1 MKSLFSGLPVLLLLC
16 VGFSCTKKTDP
27 ALFERLDSTR
37 TGISFVNQVTATP
50 KLNILEYLYF
60 YNGGGVSAGDVNNDG
75 KPDLYFV
82 SNQGKNRLYIN
93 KTEPGKAPAFVDA
106 TEQAGVAG
114 FADWQTGVTMADVNG
129 DGRLDIYV
137 CAVGNYK
144 GLEGNNELYINMG
157 NGPDGL
163 PTFAEKAADYGLDFT
178 GFSTQATFFDYD
190 HDGDLDCFLL
200 NHAVHTSRSYD
211 RAVTRTNRQ
220 PESGDYLFENPLVS
234 AGKPTASASPRFT
247 DISAKA
253 GIYGAAM
260 GYGLGVSVADLNNDG
275 WEDIYVSNDFHE
287 NDYYYINTGKKQAN
301 GPAFVESAQQAFA
314 HVSRFSMGNDIGD
327 VNNDGYLDVMTLDM
341 YPADE
346 LVEKS
351 SQGEDA
357 LDIYLYKLS
366 YGYMNQYSRN
376 CLQLNQGGQRFIDI
390 GAQAG
395 VSATDW
401 SWAPL
406 LADYDND
413 GIKDLFIANGIAR
426 RPNDLDY
433 IKYVMNDSIQM
444 AINTSQSVA
453 DRAIARM
460 PEGKVCNYL
469 YRGTPSL
476 QFENKSLDWGFDK
489 PDLANGAAY
498 ADLDSDG
505 DLDLITNN
513 IDDMAGLYLN
523 HARDL
528 FPENNYL
535 NVDLRGNGANTSGI
549 GAKVVLK
556 SKAGMQVQQLVTTHG
571 FESSVEPALFFG
583 LGKQPVIDSLIVIW
597 PNQRMSVQTN
607 VKANQRITVK
617 QTDAGL
623 DAATYT
629 YTAPAAP
636 PLLTDV
642 STQCPNLYTH
652 RENTDYYDFFRESL
666 MPFKVSTEGPKLAV
680 GDVNGDG
687 LADFYA
693 GGGKWQAGVLQ
704 LQQTDGQF
712 RPSKQPAFAADSLSE
727 DVDAVFFDADGDKD
741 LDLYVVSGGNEFA
754 DKAPQL
760 LDRLYLNDGKGQF
773 SRANNLPPMFDNKS
787 CVRPYDVDNDGDLD
801 LFVGGRVV
809 AQAYG
814 KAPKSYLLINDGR
827 GHFSDQTDRLAP
839 QLRRVGMVTDA
850 VWADMDNDK
859 QADLVVVGDW
869 MPVQLFT
876 NKAGTLTPRPNLVGA
891 DVALSGFWQCVA
903 AADFDGDGDVDLVA
917 GNLGLNTKFNK
928 HASPELVM
936 WVKDIDGNGTTEQIL
951 ASKRNDDKGN
961 PQWYPIAFKDE
972 LGKQMPSIINR
983 RFTNYQQIAGKPIDE
998 ILDSDNLDG
1007 AEKRTVNQFA
1017 SVYLENQNGTFVVH
1031 PLPMLAQVSKLFAL
1045 SVTDVNQ
1052 DGKPDLLAGG
1062 NFYGVSTYQGRYD
1075 ADNGLVLYNT
1085 GNAATGSSLF
1095 TALPSSETGF
1105 VLQGEIRDIKPLT
1118 TPTGPVWL
1126 VARNNAP
1133 MQLFAP
1139 ARRPVKNGQ

>member
-1 MKSLFSGLPVLLLLC
+1 MKSLFSCLPILLLVC
-16 VGFSCTKKTDP
+16 VGVSCTKKTAP

-37 TGISFVNQVTATP
+37 TGISFVNHVTATP

-60 YNGGGVSAGDVNNDG
+60 YNGGGVSAGDVNSDG

-211 RAVTRTNRQ
+211 RAATRTNRQ

-234 AGKPTASASPRFT
+234 GGKPNASTSPRFT

-287 NDYYYINTGKKQAN
+287 NDYYYINTGKKQVG

-346 LVEKS
+346 RVEKS

-433 IKYVMNDSIQM
+433 IKYVMNDSVQM
-444 AINTSQSVA
+444 AITTSQSVA

-460 PEGKVCNYL
+460 PEGKVRNYL
-469 YRGTPSL
+469 YRGTASL
-476 QFENKSLDWGFDK
+476 QFEDKSLDWGFDK
-489 PDLANGAAY
+489 PDLSNGAAY
-498 ADLDSDG
+498 ADLDNDG

-528 FPENNYL
+528 FPQNNYL
-535 NVDLRGNGANTSGI
+535 NVELRGNGANTSGI

-571 FESSVEPALFFG
+571 FESSVEPVLFFG
-583 LGKQPVIDSLIVIW
+583 LGKQAVIDSLVVIW
-597 PNQRMSVQTN
+597 PDQRMSVQTN
-607 VKANQRITVK
+607 VRANQRIMVK

-623 DAATYT
+623 DASTYT
-629 YTAPAAP
+629 YTVPATP
-636 PLLTDV
+636 PLFTDV
-642 STQCPNLYTH
+642 SAAYPNLYRH

-693 GGGKWQAGVLQ
+693 GGGKWQAGVLL
-704 LQQTDGQF
+704 LQQPDGQF
-712 RPSKQPAFAADSLSE
+712 QSSKQPAFEADSLSE

-741 LDLYVVSGGNEFA
+741 LDHIHS
-754 DKAPQL
+754 K
-760 LDRLYLNDGKGQF
+760 
-773 SRANNLPPMFDNKS
+773 
-787 CVRPYDVDNDGDLD
+787 
-801 LFVGGRVV
+801 
-809 AQAYG
+809 AQAFSIRICFQ
-814 KAPKSYLLINDGR
+814 AMQFHMKS
-827 GHFSDQTDRLAP
+827 
-839 QLRRVGMVTDA
+839 
-850 VWADMDNDK
+850 
-859 QADLVVVGDW
+859 
-869 MPVQLFT
+869 
-876 NKAGTLTPRPNLVGA
+876 
-891 DVALSGFWQCVA
+891 
-903 AADFDGDGDVDLVA
+903 
-917 GNLGLNTKFNK
+917 NK
-928 HASPELVM
+928 HRSP
-936 WVKDIDGNGTTEQIL
+936 DGFI
-951 ASKRNDDKGN
+951 S
-961 PQWYPIAFKDE
+961 
-972 LGKQMPSIINR
+972 
-983 RFTNYQQIAGKPIDE
+983 
-998 ILDSDNLDG
+998 NL
-1007 AEKRTVNQFA
+1007 
-1017 SVYLENQNGTFVVH
+1017 
-1031 PLPMLAQVSKLFAL
+1031 
-1045 SVTDVNQ
+1045 
-1052 DGKPDLLAGG
+1052 
-1062 NFYGVSTYQGRYD
+1062 
-1075 ADNGLVLYNT
+1075 
-1085 GNAATGSSLF
+1085 
-1095 TALPSSETGF
+1095 
-1105 VLQGEIRDIKPLT
+1105 
-1118 TPTGPVWL
+1118 
-1126 VARNNAP
+1126 
-1133 MQLFAP
+1133 
-1139 ARRPVKNGQ
+1139 